1 MALITIASAKG
12 SPGVTTAALALGGL
26 WPRPVIVAEC
36 DPAGGDIALRMPAAD
51 GQVLDLQTGLLSLV
65 AAGRK
70 SLQPDLVRQ
79 HTQTIV
85 GGLEILAGVNLPE
98 QNAALTHKWALFGP
112 LFAAVEDFDVIADLG
127 RIGAM
132 TPQNNLLGSAQAIA
146 MVVDTT
152 PSNVVHLRERLA
164 YIHSHHGGPLG
175 VPVHVLVHASPKR
188 GQAVREIRYAL
199 ERSENKPAGVHH
211 VAHDERGANVFQGQ
225 IKGDPARTPFVR
237 SLVPVAAELA
247 QATQSYFRTSTAAEV
262 RVS

>member
-98 QNAALTHKWALFGP
+98 QNAALTHQWALFGP
-112 LFAAVEDFDVIADLG
+112 LFAEVEDFDVIADLG

-152 PSNVVHLRERLA
+152 PATSCTC
-164 YIHSHHGGPLG
+164 
-175 VPVHVLVHASPKR
+175 AS
-188 GQAVREIRYAL
+188 G
-199 ERSENKPAGVHH
+199 S
-211 VAHDERGANVFQGQ
+211 
-225 IKGDPARTPFVR
+225 
-237 SLVPVAAELA
+237 
-247 QATQSYFRTSTAAEV
+247 RTSTPTTAGRSASRCTFSSTRALSAGRRSARSGTPSSGPRTSPPESTTSRMTSVAPTSSRV
-262 RVS
+262 RSRATQRGPRSCDHSCRWQPSSPRPPKATSVRRRPQR